1 MTFLLIYLIGV
12 FIAMILV
19 ARYVIKEFNAVT
31 IADVFIWLTTSLLS
45 WFIVLCE
52 IGDSINWSKV
62 IWRKKE

>member
-1 MTFLLIYLIGV
+1 MTFLIIYLIGV
-12 FIAMILV
+12 FIAMILI
-19 ARYVIKEFNAVT
+19 ARYVIREFNVVT